1 LIFTAFP
8 MLAWPRVLS
17 GSGVLKGMLDKGV
30 ASFFGSI
37 GFDGG
42 GAAGRGAGG
51 TSSWLRLL
59 KMLIIAALPF
69 MKYRN
74 P

>member
-1 LIFTAFP
+1 
-8 MLAWPRVLS
+8 
-17 GSGVLKGMLDKGV
+17 MLDKGV

-42 GAAGRGAGG
+42 AAGRGAGG

-59 KMLIIAALPF
+59 NRLIIAALP
-69 MKYRN
+69 
-74 P
+74 

>member
-1 LIFTAFP
+1 
-8 MLAWPRVLS
+8 
-17 GSGVLKGMLDKGV
+17 MLDKGV

-37 GFDGG
+37 GFDGEAAGRFDG

-59 KMLIIAALPF
+59 NRLIIAALPF
-69 MKYRN
+69 V
-74 P
+74 